1 MKNIFR
7 NNIKTGKL
15 KPLLKNTGIAETD
28 VRLIRFAALLHD
40 VCHHPFSHALD
51 KIIPDDHE
59 NYSAILVKYLQKV
72 FKLAQPF
79 IQP

>member
-1 MKNIFR
+1 M
-7 NNIKTGKL
+7 
-15 KPLLKNTGIAETD
+15 KNTGIAESG
-28 VRLIRFAALLHD
+28 
-40 VCHHPFSHALD
+40 SHALD

-59 NYSAILVKYLQKV
+59 NYSAILAKYLQTV

>member
-15 KPLLKNTGIAETD
+15 LPLLKNTGIAESD
-28 VRLIRFAALLHD
+28 VRLILFEALLQD

-59 NYSAILVKYLQKV
+59 NYSAILVSICKKYSN
-72 FKLAQPF
+72 
-79 IQP
+79 